1 MILKEES
8 MRDLIEWLENTQ
20 SKPYDLPKPN
30 IKDRSRLA
38 MLNRRLAKAQTLH
51 WQELDKGNLEK
62 AAQAVYIIRTI
73 GDELSGLTVF
83 RTV

>member
-1 MILKEES
+1 
-8 MRDLIEWLENTQ
+8 
-20 SKPYDLPKPN
+20 
-30 IKDRSRLA
+30 